1 MRLPRAAESCAADR
15 GRPFCARRAAI
26 RLWAAAPRWALDSV
40 RGPRLPPRGTGQPIS
55 LGTNAATL
63 SAVSTPAFAGDREGA
78 VTLGGS
84 AGDTGSG
91 GGGVGALMGY
101 FAEPVLDGEDGRLL
115 LLLSFGFDVVSE
127 GLDVFGVIAVALVS
141 EGFGVPVVSE
151 GFGVPVVSEG
161 FAEVSELDGA
171 ELDALDALNDAE
183 LAVSGFGSS
192 FGFAV
197 VVSEK
202 LDVSEGFGVVSV
214 LDFEVSEL
222 DELDALGALGALS
235 GFGSSFADDAGCG
248 GSGVAPATGV
258 PAPDA
263 ASGAVPAPVGAA
275 VGWFVDVAT
284 PPAAGA
290 TASAPVAA
298 EGPAC
303 SVPGPV
309 ACACVCS
316 CVGVCC
322 AAGAATVP
330 PPMVG
335 TVTGAPV
342 EASTVAPATVVPGA
356 NAEPGST
363 VAPTGVTRA
372 GTGTASTD
380 ARNDATCVSMAS
392 AAACTSGDGA
402 CSAAESCVFRFTICD
417 SRALV
422 TAARSTR
429 ADVTGLTVGLV
440 MRVSIRFSHT
450 ASRVLMVSI
459 HVFVW
464 ACSKRVSTD
473 CIHAVIAAHS
483 DGGITGCPR
492 RRGG

>member
-1 MRLPRAAESCAADR
+1 
-15 GRPFCARRAAI
+15 
-26 RLWAAAPRWALDSV
+26 
-40 RGPRLPPRGTGQPIS
+40 

-84 AGDTGSG
+84 AGDTGAG

-101 FAEPVLDGEDGRLL
+101 FPAEV
-115 LLLSFGFDVVSE
+115 LLSADFASDFAAELSE
-127 GLDVFGVIAVALVS
+127 GLDVFGLIAAAVLS
-141 EGFGVPVVSE
+141 EGFGVLLLS
-151 GFGVPVVSEG
+151 
-161 FAEVSELDGA
+161 D
-171 ELDALDALNDAE
+171 
-183 LAVSGFGSS
+183 
-192 FGFAV
+192 GFAV
-197 VVSEK
+197 VSE
-202 LDVSEGFGVVSV
+202 
-214 LDFEVSEL
+214 LDFEVSTGFEVS
-222 DELDALGALGALS
+222 ELDALGALGALDVS

-263 ASGAVPAPVGAA
+263 ASGAVPTPVGAA

-290 TASAPVAA
+290 TASAPVAT

-322 AAGAATVP
+322 ATGAATVP
-330 PPMVG
+330 PPIVG

-356 NAEPGST
+356 SAEPGST

-380 ARNDATCVSMAS
+380 ARNEATCVSMAS

-402 CSAAESCVFRFTICD
+402 CSAAESCVFKFATCD
-417 SRALV
+417 SIMLV
-422 TAARSTR
+422 TAARSVR
-429 ADVTGLTVGLV
+429 AEVTGLTVGLV

-483 DGGITGCPR
+483 DGGITGC

>member
-1 MRLPRAAESCAADR
+1 M
-15 GRPFCARRAAI
+15 
-26 RLWAAAPRWALDSV
+26 WAAAPRWALDSV
-40 RGPRLPPRGTGQPIS
+40 RGPRRPPRGTGQPIS

-84 AGDTGSG
+84 AGDTGAG

-101 FAEPVLDGEDGRLL
+101 FADPVPDGEDGRLL
-115 LLLSFGFDVVSE
+115 LLSADFASDFAAELSE
-127 GLDVFGVIAVALVS
+127 GLDVFGLIAAAVLS
-141 EGFGVPVVSE
+141 EGFGVLLL
-151 GFGVPVVSEG
+151 SEG
-161 FAEVSELDGA
+161 FAE
-171 ELDALDALNDAE
+171 
-183 LAVSGFGSS
+183 
-192 FGFAV
+192 
-197 VVSEK
+197 
-202 LDVSEGFGVVSV
+202 VSV
-214 LDFEVSEL
+214 LDFEVSTGFEVS
-222 DELDALGALGALS
+222 ELDALDVS
-235 GFGSSFADDAGCG
+235 GLGSSFADDAGCG

-322 AAGAATVP
+322 AAGAPTVP

-363 VAPTGVTRA
+363 VAPTGVTLA

-402 CSAAESCVFRFTICD
+402 CSAADSCDFRFAT
-417 SRALV
+417 
-422 TAARSTR
+422 
-429 ADVTGLTVGLV
+429 
-440 MRVSIRFSHT
+440 
-450 ASRVLMVSI
+450 
-459 HVFVW
+459 
-464 ACSKRVSTD
+464 
-473 CIHAVIAAHS
+473 
-483 DGGITGCPR
+483 
-492 RRGG
+492 

>member
-1 MRLPRAAESCAADR
+1 
-15 GRPFCARRAAI
+15 
-26 RLWAAAPRWALDSV
+26 LWAAAPRWALDSV

-84 AGDTGSG
+84 AGDTGAG

-101 FAEPVLDGEDGRLL
+101 FPAEV
-115 LLLSFGFDVVSE
+115 LLSADFASDFAAEVSE
-127 GLDVFGVIAVALVS
+127 GLDVFGLIAAAVLS
-141 EGFGVPVVSE
+141 EGFGVLLL
-151 GFGVPVVSEG
+151 SEG
-161 FAEVSELDGA
+161 FAEVPELDGA
-171 ELDALDALNDAE
+171 VLDALDALNDAE
-183 LAVSGFGSS
+183 LAVSGLGSS

-202 LDVSEGFGVVSV
+202 LDVSEGFGVALVSEGFGVVSV
-214 LDFEVSEL
+214 LDFEVSTGFEVSVL
-222 DELDALGALGALS
+222 DVS

-290 TASAPVAA
+290 TESAPVAF

-330 PPMVG
+330 PPIVG

-402 CSAAESCVFRFTICD
+402 CSAAESCVFRFATCD
-417 SRALV
+417 SIMLV
-422 TAARSTR
+422 TAARSVR
-429 ADVTGLTVGLV
+429 AVVTGLTVGLV

-473 CIHAVIAAHS
+473 CIHALIDAHS
-483 DGGITGCPR
+483 AGGITGC

>member
-1 MRLPRAAESCAADR
+1 
-15 GRPFCARRAAI
+15 
-26 RLWAAAPRWALDSV
+26 LWAAAPRWALDSV

-84 AGDTGSG
+84 AGDTGAG

-101 FAEPVLDGEDGRLL
+101 FADPVPDGEDGRLL
-115 LLLSFGFDVVSE
+115 LLSADFASDFAAELSE
-127 GLDVFGVIAVALVS
+127 RLDVFAVIAAAVLS
-141 EGFGVPVVSE
+141 EGFGVLV
-151 GFGVPVVSEG
+151 VVSEG
-161 FAEVSELDGA
+161 FAEVSELDDA
-171 ELDALDALNDAE
+171 ELDVPDGEDGRLLLSFDFDVL
-183 LAVSGFGSS
+183 VSVG
-192 FGFAV
+192 
-197 VVSEK
+197 
-202 LDVSEGFGVVSV
+202 LDVFGLIAAALASEGFGVALVSTP
-214 LDFEVSEL
+214 DFEVSEL
-222 DELDALGALGALS
+222 DELDALGALDVS

-402 CSAAESCVFRFTICD
+402 CSAAES
-417 SRALV
+417 
-422 TAARSTR
+422 
-429 ADVTGLTVGLV
+429 
-440 MRVSIRFSHT
+440 
-450 ASRVLMVSI
+450 
-459 HVFVW
+459 
-464 ACSKRVSTD
+464 
-473 CIHAVIAAHS
+473 
-483 DGGITGCPR
+483 
-492 RRGG
+492 

>member
-1 MRLPRAAESCAADR
+1 VPVVAALVRSWGYFPAEVLLSADFASDFAAELSE
-15 GRPFCARRAAI
+15 
-26 RLWAAAPRWALDSV
+26 RLDVFGVIAAAV
-40 RGPRLPPRGTGQPIS
+40 
-55 LGTNAATL
+55 L
-63 SAVSTPAFAGDREGA
+63 SEG
-78 VTLGGS
+78 
-84 AGDTGSG
+84 
-91 GGGVGALMGY
+91 
-101 FAEPVLDGEDGRLL
+101 FAEVSVLDDAEPMPDGEDGKL
-115 LLLSFGFDVVSE
+115 LLLSFGFAVVVSE
-127 GLDVFGVIAVALVS
+127 GLDVFGLIAAALAS
-141 EGFGVPVVSE
+141 EGFGVLLLS
-151 GFGVPVVSEG
+151 
-161 FAEVSELDGA
+161 D
-171 ELDALDALNDAE
+171 
-183 LAVSGFGSS
+183 
-192 FGFAV
+192 GFAV
-197 VVSEK
+197 VSE
-202 LDVSEGFGVVSV
+202 
-214 LDFEVSEL
+214 LDFEVSTGFEVSV
-222 DELDALGALGALS
+222 LGALDDAELDVS
-235 GFGSSFADDAGCG
+235 GFGSSFADAAGCG

-284 PPAAGA
+284 SPAAGA

-402 CSAAESCVFRFTICD
+402 CSAAASCVFKFATCD
-417 SRALV
+417 SIMLV
-422 TAARSTR
+422 TAARSVS
-429 ADVTGLTVGLV
+429 AAVTGLTVGLV

-459 HVFVW
+459 RVSVW

-483 DGGITGCPR
+483 AGGITGCPR
-492 RRGG
+492 GG

>member
-1 MRLPRAAESCAADR
+1 
-15 GRPFCARRAAI
+15 
-26 RLWAAAPRWALDSV
+26 LWAAAPRWALDSV

-84 AGDTGSG
+84 AGDTGAG

-101 FAEPVLDGEDGRLL
+101 FADPGADGEDGRLL
-115 LLLSFGFDVVSE
+115 LSADFASDFAAELSE
-127 GLDVFGVIAVALVS
+127 GLDVFGLIAAALA
-141 EGFGVPVVSE
+141 
-151 GFGVPVVSEG
+151 SEG
-161 FAEVSELDGA
+161 FAEVSVLDDA
-171 ELDALDALNDAE
+171 ELDVPGGEDDRLLLLSD
-183 LAVSGFGSS
+183 GFD
-192 FGFAV
+192 
-197 VVSEK
+197 VVSE
-202 LDVSEGFGVVSV
+202 
-214 LDFEVSEL
+214 LDFEVSTGFEVSV
-222 DELDALGALGALS
+222 LDALGALGALDVS

-263 ASGAVPAPVGAA
+263 ASGAVPTPVGAA

-284 PPAAGA
+284 PPATGA
-290 TASAPVAA
+290 TASAPVAT

-322 AAGAATVP
+322 ATGAATVP
-330 PPMVG
+330 PPIVG

-356 NAEPGST
+356 SAEPGST

-380 ARNDATCVSMAS
+380 ARNEATCVSMAS

-402 CSAAESCVFRFTICD
+402 CSAAESCVFKFATCD
-417 SRALV
+417 SIMLV
-422 TAARSTR
+422 TAARSVR
-429 ADVTGLTVGLV
+429 AEVTGLTVGLV

-483 DGGITGCPR
+483 DGGITGC

>member
-1 MRLPRAAESCAADR
+1 M
-15 GRPFCARRAAI
+15 
-26 RLWAAAPRWALDSV
+26 
-40 RGPRLPPRGTGQPIS
+40 
-55 LGTNAATL
+55 GTNAATL

-84 AGDTGSG
+84 AGDTGAG

-101 FAEPVLDGEDGRLL
+101 FPAEVLLSADFASDFTAELSERLDVFGVIAAALASEGFAEVSVLDDAELDVPDGEDDRL
-115 LLLSFGFDVVSE
+115 LLLSFGFAEVSE
-127 GLDVFGVIAVALVS
+127 GLDVFGLIAAAVLS
-141 EGFGVPVVSE
+141 EGFGVL
-151 GFGVPVVSEG
+151 VVSEG

-183 LAVSGFGSS
+183 LAVSGLGSS

-202 LDVSEGFGVVSV
+202 LDVSEGFGVSE

-222 DELDALGALGALS
+222 DALDVS
-235 GFGSSFADDAGCG
+235 GFSSSFADAADCG

-284 PPAAGA
+284 PPAAGGVEE
-290 TASAPVAA
+290 SGAA

-330 PPMVG
+330 PPIVG

-402 CSAAESCVFRFTICD
+402 CSAAES
-417 SRALV
+417 
-422 TAARSTR
+422 
-429 ADVTGLTVGLV
+429 
-440 MRVSIRFSHT
+440 
-450 ASRVLMVSI
+450 
-459 HVFVW
+459 
-464 ACSKRVSTD
+464 
-473 CIHAVIAAHS
+473 
-483 DGGITGCPR
+483 
-492 RRGG
+492 

>member
-1 MRLPRAAESCAADR
+1 
-15 GRPFCARRAAI
+15 
-26 RLWAAAPRWALDSV
+26 
-40 RGPRLPPRGTGQPIS
+40 

-127 GLDVFGVIAVALVS
+127 GLDVFGVIAAAL
-141 EGFGVPVVSE
+141 
-151 GFGVPVVSEG
+151 
-161 FAEVSELDGA
+161 A
-171 ELDALDALNDAE
+171 
-183 LAVSGFGSS
+183 
-192 FGFAV
+192 
-197 VVSEK
+197 
-202 LDVSEGFGVVSV
+202 SEGFGVVSV
-214 LDFEVSEL
+214 LDFEVSTGFEVSV
-222 DELDALGALGALS
+222 LDALDDAELDVS

-402 CSAAESCVFRFTICD
+402 CSAADSCVFKFATCD
-417 SRALV
+417 SIMLV
-422 TAARSTR
+422 TAARSVR
-429 ADVTGLTVGLV
+429 AVVTGLAVGLV

-483 DGGITGCPR
+483 HGGITGCC

>member
-84 AGDTGSG
+84 AGDTGTG

-101 FAEPVLDGEDGRLL
+101 FADSVPDGEDGRLL
-115 LLLSFGFDVVSE
+115 LLAADFASDFAAELSE
-127 GLDVFGVIAVALVS
+127 GLDVFGVIAAAVLAS
-141 EGFGVPVVSE
+141 EGFE
-151 GFGVPVVSEG
+151 
-161 FAEVSELDGA
+161 EVSVLDDA
-171 ELDALDALNDAE
+171 ELDVPDGEDGRLL
-183 LAVSGFGSS
+183 LLS

-197 VVSEK
+197 
-202 LDVSEGFGVVSV
+202 VVSV

-222 DELDALGALGALS
+222 DELVELDALS
-235 GFGSSFADDAGCG
+235 GFGSSFADAADCG

-284 PPAAGA
+284 PPAAGGVEE
-290 TASAPVAA
+290 SGDA

-309 ACACVCS
+309 A
-316 CVGVCC
+316 
-322 AAGAATVP
+322 
-330 PPMVG
+330 
-335 TVTGAPV
+335 
-342 EASTVAPATVVPGA
+342 
-356 NAEPGST
+356 
-363 VAPTGVTRA
+363 
-372 GTGTASTD
+372 
-380 ARNDATCVSMAS
+380 
-392 AAACTSGDGA
+392 
-402 CSAAESCVFRFTICD
+402 
-417 SRALV
+417 
-422 TAARSTR
+422 
-429 ADVTGLTVGLV
+429 
-440 MRVSIRFSHT
+440 
-450 ASRVLMVSI
+450 
-459 HVFVW
+459 
-464 ACSKRVSTD
+464 
-473 CIHAVIAAHS
+473 
-483 DGGITGCPR
+483 
-492 RRGG
+492 

>member
-1 MRLPRAAESCAADR
+1 M
-15 GRPFCARRAAI
+15 
-26 RLWAAAPRWALDSV
+26 
-40 RGPRLPPRGTGQPIS
+40 
-55 LGTNAATL
+55 GTNAATL

-84 AGDTGSG
+84 AGDTGAG

-101 FAEPVLDGEDGRLL
+101 FADPVLDGKDGRL
-115 LLLSFGFDVVSE
+115 LLLSFGFASGFAAELSE
-127 GLDVFGVIAVALVS
+127 GLDVFGVIAAALVS
-141 EGFGVPVVSE
+141 EGFGVLVVSTPD
-151 GFGVPVVSEG
+151 FAASELEL
-161 FAEVSELDGA
+161 EVSTP
-171 ELDALDALNDAE
+171 
-183 LAVSGFGSS
+183 
-192 FGFAV
+192 
-197 VVSEK
+197 
-202 LDVSEGFGVVSV
+202 
-214 LDFEVSEL
+214 
-222 DELDALGALGALS
+222 DELDALGALDVS
-235 GFGSSFADDAGCG
+235 GFGSSFADDADCG

-290 TASAPVAA
+290 TESAPVAT

-322 AAGAATVP
+322 ATGAATVP
-330 PPMVG
+330 PPIVG

-356 NAEPGST
+356 SAEPGST

-380 ARNDATCVSMAS
+380 ARNEATCVSMAS

-402 CSAAESCVFRFTICD
+402 CSAAESCVFKFATCD
-417 SRALV
+417 SIMLV
-422 TAARSTR
+422 TAARSVR
-429 ADVTGLTVGLV
+429 AEVTGLTVGLV

-483 DGGITGCPR
+483 DGGITGC